1 MELVLP
7 DKIMVVDDKRDM
19 ADAAKMVLDME
30 GYEVVTAYDGD
41 EALRVAE
48 AELPNLIFL
57 DMQMPGKTGLEVCK
71 ILKSSAKTRNIPVL
85 LFTASGLKV
94 EDLVIQAGADGFFR
108 KPFAPA
114 DLVAEVKKRLDQA
127 KAQKPPNP

>member
-1 MELVLP
+1 MP
-7 DKIMVVDDKRDM
+7 DKIMVVDDKKDM

-30 GYEVVTAYDGD
+30 GYEVLVAYDGE
-41 EALRVAE
+41 EALRKAE
-48 AELPNLIFL
+48 AELPDLIFL

-71 ILKSSAKTRNIPVL
+71 ILKSSAKTRQITVL

-94 EDLVIQAGADGFFR
+94 EDLVVQAGADGFFR
-108 KPFAPA
+108 KPFAPE

-127 KAQKPPNP
+127 RAKKAADR

>member
-1 MELVLP
+1 MP

-19 ADAAKMVLDME
+19 ADAAKMVLEME
-30 GYEVVTAYDGD
+30 GYDVLVAYDGE
-41 EALRVAE
+41 EALRKAE
-48 AELPNLIFL
+48 AELPDLIFL

-71 ILKSSAKTRNIPVL
+71 ILKSSAKTRQITVL

-94 EDLVIQAGADGFFR
+94 EDLVVQAGADGFFR
-108 KPFAPA
+108 KPFAPE

-127 KAQKPPNP
+127 RARKSANR

>member
-1 MELVLP
+1 
-7 DKIMVVDDKRDM
+7 MVVDDKKDM

-30 GYEVVTAYDGD
+30 GYEVLVAYDGE
-41 EALRVAE
+41 EALRKAE
-48 AELPNLIFL
+48 AELPDLIFL

-71 ILKSSAKTRNIPVL
+71 ILKSSAKTRQITVL

-94 EDLVIQAGADGFFR
+94 EDLVVQAGADGFFR
-108 KPFAPA
+108 KPFAPE

-127 KAQKPPNP
+127 RAKKAADR